1 MGRERKGVWTCKQL
15 PVSISQ
21 TTWPVADPGWLTHA
35 AQPHN
40 PPAGYDPVVNVNVH
54 TDGRYAFVELRTPDM
69 ASASLQLNGQVGPDF
84 NQVHF

>member
-1 MGRERKGVWTCKQL
+1 MASFCGPLAATSTRQL
-15 PVSISQ
+15 TPIVPS
-21 TTWPVADPGWLTHA
+21 
-35 AQPHN
+35 
-40 PPAGYDPVVNVNVH
+40 GYDPVVNVNVH